1 MPSSS
6 TNFEAWSYIVG
17 LFRAQPVLTSLKEE
31 EWQEVL
37 QFTERHLVR
46 PYLLQEWSDQKID
59 VPGPVHQA
67 LQDTVRKITLRILL
81 NQLQQQQVLDLFAE
95 NTLDAIPFKGITWAK
110 DLYQHVDR
118 RESSDID
125 LMIRAR
131 DIEKIRTLL
140 LAHGYSEYFSADAA
154 QRKKIMQVQAEY
166 NYVYYDAHGTGHL
179 IEPHHRTNHPY
190 AGFYFTYEDLEVMV
204 IKDATGQCHFTPEG
218 TCILMTINNGVNE
231 GWQTLKY
238 LLDLH
243 LFLTKYS
250 DCNWSAIRELLIRT
264 GLFSSLL
271 CGIGLCAEIFGDTIP
286 KEYFKAT
293 KKQRIRKLVNNR
305 MSVLKSQK
313 NQFGLQMARWKYN
326 FLSRDNP
333 AVALKVLYRQII
345 LPTHDDYRFILL
357 PAKWFFLYPGV
368 RIFRI
373 IRKYLFGSR

>member
-6 TNFEAWSYIVG
+6 TNFDVWSYIVG
-17 LFRAQPVLTSLKEE
+17 LFRAQPVLTFLKEE
-31 EWQEVL
+31 DWQEVL
-37 QFTERHLVR
+37 QFAERHLVR
-46 PYLLQEWSDQKID
+46 PYLLQQWSDQKID
-59 VPGPVHQA
+59 VSGHVHQA

-81 NQLQQQQVLDLFAE
+81 NQLQQQQVLDLFAK
-95 NTLDAIPFKGITWAK
+95 NSFDVVPFKGITWAK

-125 LMIRAR
+125 IMIRQR

-154 QRKKIMQVQAEY
+154 QRKKIMQVQPEY

-190 AGFYFTYEDLEVMV
+190 AGFYFTYEDLEAMV
-204 IKDATGQCHFTPEG
+204 VKDAAGQCHYTPEG
-218 TCILMTINNGVNE
+218 TCVLITINNGVNE

-243 LFLTKYS
+243 LFLVKYP
-250 DCNWSAIRELLIRT
+250 DCNWSAIRDHLTRT

-271 CGIGLCAEIFGDTIP
+271 CGIGLCAEVFGNTIP
-286 KEYFKAT
+286 EDYSEAMNS
-293 KKQRIRKLVNNR
+293 QRIRNLVRNR
-305 MSVLKSQK
+305 ISVLKSHK
-313 NQFGLQMARWKYN
+313 NQFRLQLARWRYN
-326 FLSRDNP
+326 FWSRDNP
-333 AVALKVLYRQII
+333 AVAMKVLYLQFI

-357 PAKWFFLYPGV
+357 PAKWFFLYPAV

-373 IRKYLFGSR
+373 LKKYLS